1 MSHFLFKRVLRIFL
15 SGLLLLLPLNYAGA
29 RDILNMLCFSNDTEG
44 INNFFYL
51 AQSPE
56 WLPGED
62 VHIVKYCGSQYEIP
76 NTEGVRV
83 YLAIGQWS
91 GIGIEHGGMLNVV
104 FDDQRMIIR
113 NIDKPVDVSVYT
125 VSGKIVLKETAEI
138 SDERVID
145 LSILAGGIYMVSVER
160 QTFKYIKR

>member
-62 VHIVKYCGSQYEIP
+62 VHIVKYYGS
-76 NTEGVRV
+76 
-83 YLAIGQWS
+83 
-91 GIGIEHGGMLNVV
+91 
-104 FDDQRMIIR
+104 
-113 NIDKPVDVSVYT
+113 
-125 VSGKIVLKETAEI
+125 
-138 SDERVID
+138 
-145 LSILAGGIYMVSVER
+145 
-160 QTFKYIKR
+160 

>member
-1 MSHFLFKRVLRIFL
+1 MPHFLFKRVRRVFL

-29 RDILNMLCFSNDTEG
+29 RDILNVLCITNDTEG
-44 INNFFYL
+44 IDNFFYL

-76 NTEGVRV
+76 NTEGIRV
-83 YLAIGQWS
+83 FLAIGQWS
-91 GIGIEHGGMLNVV
+91 GIGIEHGGVLNVV
-104 FDDQRMIIR
+104 FDDQRLIIR
-113 NIDKPVDVSVYT
+113 NIDKPVEVSVYT
-125 VSGKIVLKETAEI
+125 VSGKTVLKETAEI
-138 SDERVID
+138 SDEREID
-145 LSILAGGIYMVSVER
+145 LSILAGGIYMVSVGR

>member
-1 MSHFLFKRVLRIFL
+1 
-15 SGLLLLLPLNYAGA
+15 
-29 RDILNMLCFSNDTEG
+29 
-44 INNFFYL
+44 
-51 AQSPE
+51 
-56 WLPGED
+56 
-62 VHIVKYCGSQYEIP
+62 
-76 NTEGVRV
+76 
-83 YLAIGQWS
+83 
-91 GIGIEHGGMLNVV
+91 MLNVV

-113 NIDKPVDVSVYT
+113 NIDKPVEVSVYT